1 MQTIIE
7 IFGIICIALFW
18 ILGAAVT
25 VALLFFEFNKN
36 DE

>member
-1 MQTIIE
+1 MQTLIE
-7 IFGIICIALFW
+7 IFGIFCIYLFW

-25 VALLFFEFNKN
+25 IALLFFEFNKN